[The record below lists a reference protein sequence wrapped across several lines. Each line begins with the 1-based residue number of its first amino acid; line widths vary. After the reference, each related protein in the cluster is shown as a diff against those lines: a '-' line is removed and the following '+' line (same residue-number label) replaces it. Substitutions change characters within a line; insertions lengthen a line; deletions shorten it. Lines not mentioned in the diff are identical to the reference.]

1 VPFFLSQCYSMLDE
15 LDELDEIDVLQQAV
29 STLPQPS
36 P

>member
-1 VPFFLSQCYSMLDE
+1 MLDE